1 MAETITDDGEIIDS
15 KLPVLQDE
23 GGTLSV
29 IARVELDSAI
39 ATAKAYP
46 RDMHSAIADIMT
58 LATLDEETAAEAAY
72 ALPRAGKPIKGASIR
87 LAEIVASQ
95 WGNNRSM
102 ARIVKIDHENK
113 LVITEGVYIDLQ
125 KNSTISKQSSRSIVD
140 RRGRLYSDDMI
151 SMTLN
156 AAQAIALRNAIFT
169 GIPKAVWGKAY
180 AACQQI
186 VKGDVKTLVERR
198 DRAIKAFAQFGVKPE
213 QIYGALQVKGIEDLT
228 VEHMPLL
235 QGMHTA
241 LKNEET
247 TVEEMFDPR
256 KTGSTHEPVLNPLKD
271 DPAPQQAAPKPD
283 DKKSE
288 PKLDFFKAG
297 AEAHK
302 MGVPRDRPPGDLRVL
317 NRAADLLQ
325 WCEGWD
331 SANA

>member
-1 MAETITDDGEIIDS
+1 M
-15 KLPVLQDE
+15 
-23 GGTLSV
+23 
-29 IARVELDSAI
+29 
-39 ATAKAYP
+39 
-46 RDMHSAIADIMT
+46 
-58 LATLDEETAAEAAY
+58 
-72 ALPRAGKPIKGASIR
+72 
-87 LAEIVASQ
+87 
-95 WGNNRSM
+95 
-102 ARIVKIDHENK
+102 
-113 LVITEGVYIDLQ
+113 
-125 KNSTISKQSSRSIVD
+125 
-140 RRGRLYSDDMI
+140 YSDDMI
-151 SMTLN
+151 VMTLN

-169 GIPKAVWGKAY
+169 GIPKGVWAKAY
-180 AACQQI
+180 KACQQI
-186 VKGDVKTLVERR
+186 VMGDVKTLAERR

-235 QGMHTA
+235 QGMHSA
-241 LKNEET
+241 LKNGEA

-256 KTGSTHEPVLNPLKD
+256 KAGSTHEVIANPLKD
-271 DPAPQQAAPKPD
+271 DAGPQQAAPKPD

-331 SANA
+331 SGGAQ

>member
-15 KLPVLQDE
+15 KLPVPQDE

-29 IARVELDSAI
+29 VARAELDSAI

-58 LATLDEETAAEAAY
+58 LATLDEETAAEASF
-72 ALPRAGKPIKGASIR
+72 ALPRGGKPIRGPSIR

-102 ARIVKIDHENK
+102 ARIVSIDRENK
-113 LVITEGVYIDLQ
+113 LVVAEGIYIDLQ
-125 KNSTISKQSSRSIVD
+125 KNSTISKQSSRRIVD
-140 RRGRLYSDDMI
+140 SKGRMYSDDMI
-151 SMTLN
+151 VMTLN

-169 GIPKAVWGKAY
+169 GIPKGVWAKAY
-180 AACQQI
+180 KACQQI
-186 VKGDVKTLVERR
+186 VMGDVKTLAERR

-235 QGMHTA
+235 QGMHSA
-241 LKNEET
+241 LKNGEA

-256 KTGSTHEPVLNPLKD
+256 KAGSTHEVVANPLKD
-271 DPAPQQAAPKPD
+271 DTGPQQAAPKPD